1 MPAFPLYY
9 ALEPEYIKL
18 LLDPVIKYLATGAW
32 KAPWVIHDI
41 GSAYPNATGH
51 NDQVAEE
58 MPIEETGNL
67 LILSYAY
74 VLASGNKA
82 WAEPHL
88 PLLQHYADYLVFNS
102 INISDQLSTNDAAGP
117 LPNETNLAVKAAV
130 GLKAFGVLSGL
141 QNYSDIGDQH
151 ANILWNLGL
160 GTDRVEDPTHI
171 TLEYPHNKTT
181 FKIIFNLFPDIL
193 LSLNTFEKSAFTTES
208 RYLPTVRLEAG
219 IPLDN
224 RQDWTKTD
232 WLLWVAGYVSTSTRD
247 LIVNDIWAFAS
258 NGINSWPFS
267 DRFVVSADQGEV
279 VGSEVALR
287 ARPTVGGHF
296 ALLALNGPGSL
307 KLDNTESSAT
317 TGTNSSSAGTSTG
330 ATVSARADVK
340 TSGSS
345 RTRPLLRKAAW
356 MWSA

>member
-9 ALEPEYIKL
+9 ALEPEYIRL
-18 LLDPVIKYLATGAW
+18 LLDPVIQYLATGAW

-41 GSAYPNATGH
+41 GSNYPNATGH

-82 WAEPHL
+82 WAEPHI

-102 INISDQLSTNDAAGP
+102 INIADQLSTNDAAGP

-141 QNYSDIGDQH
+141 QNYSDIGDEH
-151 ANILWNLGL
+151 ARIIYNLGL
-160 GTDRVEDPTHI
+160 GTDRVIDPTHL

-181 FKIIFNLFPDIL
+181 FKIIFNLFPDVL
-193 LSLNTFEKSAFTTES
+193 LSLNTFDRSVFTTES
-208 RYLPTVRLEAG
+208 TYLPTVHRVGG

-224 RQDWTKTD
+224 RQDWGKTD
-232 WLLWVAGYVSTSTRD
+232 WLHWVAGYVSTETRD
-247 LIVNDIWAFAS
+247 LIVNDIWRFVS
-258 NGINSWPFS
+258 NGINTWPFS
-267 DRFVVSADQGEV
+267 DRWVVTADQGEV
-279 VGSEVALR
+279 VGTAVALK

-296 ALLALNGPGSL
+296 SLLALNGPGSL
-307 KLDNTESSAT
+307 KLGGDT
-317 TGTNSSSAGTSTG
+317 TFEANL
-330 ATVSARADVK
+330 TVSA
-340 TSGSS
+340 TSGTGSN
-345 RTRPLLRKAAW
+345 AAATTSEAAGRRSLGRRLGW
-356 MWSA
+356 RWRA